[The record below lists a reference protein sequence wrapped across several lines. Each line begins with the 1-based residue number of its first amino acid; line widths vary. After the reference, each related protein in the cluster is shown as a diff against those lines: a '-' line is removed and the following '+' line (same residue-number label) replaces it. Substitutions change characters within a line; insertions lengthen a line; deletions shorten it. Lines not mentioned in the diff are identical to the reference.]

1 MTGFKSFPDKTRLV
15 IENGIT
21 GVVGPNGSGKSNITD
36 AVRWVFGEMSSKSI
50 RSAKLEDVIF
60 SGSDNRR
67 RMDYA
72 EVSLIIDNTQGLGKL
87 DSDRDE
93 ISITRRYFRGG
104 DSEYRINGEKK
115 RLRDIAELFMNT
127 GVGKTGYSNIGQGKI
142 AEIISQKSDD
152 RRSVFEEAAGISK
165 YRAQKNEAENSLK
178 RTEDN
183 LLRVG
188 DILSELGDR
197 VVTLEKEAAAA
208 RKYLDLYEQKKAVD
222 ISLWLYDTE
231 SMRATADETERL
243 FVSSKM
249 SLESIDGQ
257 INEAQARENELY
269 EKMSENRASFF
280 DIAFFL

>member
-1 MTGFKSFPDKTRLV
+1 MKIKAIEMTGFKSFPDKTRLV

-72 EVSLIIDNTQGLGKL
+72 EVSLILDNTQGLGKL

-142 AEIISQKSDD
+142 AEIISQRSDD
-152 RRSVFEEAAGISK
+152 RRAVFEEAASISK
-165 YRAQKNEAENSLK
+165 YRSQKNEA
-178 RTEDN
+178 
-183 LLRVG
+183 
-188 DILSELGDR
+188 
-197 VVTLEKEAAAA
+197 
-208 RKYLDLYEQKKAVD
+208 
-222 ISLWLYDTE
+222 
-231 SMRATADETERL
+231 
-243 FVSSKM
+243 
-249 SLESIDGQ
+249 
-257 INEAQARENELY
+257 
-269 EKMSENRASFF
+269 
-280 DIAFFL
+280 